1 MRAHQTSVGLLIV
14 LVAACGDDGRTL
26 PFEPE
31 GQQPAR
37 LEYYGNPARVSVPES
52 VAVDEAF
59 TISIET
65 YGGGCIEAGPTGVKR
80 IGDRLEIRPLDVFP
94 AVDAVC
100 TADLRYIDHSV
111 THSVSTALTL
121 KVVIYG
127 VRVSEAG
134 VEDVV
139 LTRTLMVGGG

>member
-1 MRAHQTSVGLLIV
+1 MRAYRASIGILTV
-14 LVAACGDDGRTL
+14 LVAACGDDDRTL

-31 GQQPAR
+31 GHQPAR
-37 LEYYGNPARVSVPES
+37 LEYYGDPPRVSVPES

-65 YGGGCIEAGPTGVKR
+65 YGGGCIEPGPTGVKR

-94 AVDAVC
+94 AVGAVC
-100 TADLRYIDHSV
+100 TSDLRYIDHSV
-111 THSVSTALTL
+111 THSATTALTL
-121 KVVIYG
+121 EVVIYG

-134 VEDVV
+134 VEDIVV
-139 LTRTLMVGGG
+139 TRTLMVGGG